1 MFLETPYH
9 FDKTELPPPPLPAK
23 KPTCDTLPSHTKS
36 DDKSNDLLSGGSTH
50 GGDDTDNA
58 IEMPLDFDKTKLP
71 PPPPLPAKKTTCD
84 TNPYDTNVS
93 NSDERSDLPCG
104 SGHVDDVTMSSALVE
119 SDARDAIERVVDEE
133 AIIQNNTGMYFVE

>member
-1 MFLETPYH
+1 MPYH

-23 KPTCDTLPSHTKS
+23 KPICDTIPSDTKS
-36 DDKSNDLLSGGSTH
+36 EDKSSDLLSGSSH
-50 GGDDTDNA
+50 GDDTDNA

-93 NSDERSDLPCG
+93 NSDGRSDLPCG
-104 SGHVDDVTMSSALVE
+104 SGHVDDVTMSSALVD
-119 SDARDAIERVVDEE
+119 SDARDAKEKVVDEE
-133 AIIQNNTGMYFVE
+133 ANIQNITGMYFVE